1 VLRGHYSVQHDA
13 AVWSAS
19 LQINRSCYSALRS
32 VASALQALLSTE
44 HALTNTINL
53 DNCKR
58 AGANRT
64 KLIAS
69 HVDAG
74 GGSKKMNLEGP
85 IQGVW
90 GTKSPRSWRLF
101 AVEGLFR
108 CHLWHLGGAW
118 PPCPP
123 PLNPPVYGCLLILRH
138 YHHPLL
144 RRWHAARQ

>member
-1 VLRGHYSVQHDA
+1 MLRGHYSVQHDA

-58 AGANRT
+58 AGAKRT

-74 GGSKKMNLEGP
+74 ADPENE
-85 IQGVW
+85 
-90 GTKSPRSWRLF
+90 
-101 AVEGLFR
+101 
-108 CHLWHLGGAW
+108 LGGANSGGLGDEV
-118 PPCPP
+118 PQK
-123 PLNPPVYGCLLILRH
+123 LTTFRS
-138 YHHPLL
+138 
-144 RRWHAARQ
+144 

>member
-1 VLRGHYSVQHDA
+1 MLRGHYSVQHDA

-19 LQINRSCYSALRS
+19 PQINRSCYSALRS

-58 AGANRT
+58 SGANRN

-74 GGSKKMNLEGP
+74 ADPENE
-85 IQGVW
+85 
-90 GTKSPRSWRLF
+90 
-101 AVEGLFR
+101 
-108 CHLWHLGGAW
+108 LGGANSGGLGDFV
-118 PPCPP
+118 PQK
-123 PLNPPVYGCLLILRH
+123 LTTFRS
-138 YHHPLL
+138 
-144 RRWHAARQ
+144 